1 MHQMFGV
8 LSSNIMPRT
17 TVDIDS
23 SVLKELKEKAAR
35 EGKSLGQVIS
45 EVAAAALSRTPAP
58 RPEPFAWTSRSMGA
72 RVDISDKDALY
83 RALDG

>member
-1 MHQMFGV
+1 MIPM
-8 LSSNIMPRT
+8 LTSSIMTRT
-17 TVDIDS
+17 TVDIDGT
-23 SVLKELKEKAAR
+23 VLRELKEKAAR

-45 EVAAAALSRTPAP
+45 EVAAAALASAPAP

-83 RALDG
+83 RALDGR

>member
-1 MHQMFGV
+1 MFAV

-17 TVDIDS
+17 TVDIDG

-45 EVAAAALSRTPAP
+45 EVAAAALSRMPDP

-83 RALDG
+83 RALDGDR